1 MRLFGR
7 PKQTVGLDIGS
18 GLVKAVVLDHAGS
31 APELV
36 RAVVTPLADDA
47 IVEGEVMDPAL
58 VIDAVRATIAATG
71 TANASIAVAVG
82 GRDVIV
88 KRIRAPRARGAE
100 ARALLR
106 WEAEQHVPFDMSSV
120 ALDFHVLD
128 PDGDEAEMG
137 VLIAAAKRELVDA
150 RIALLAEAGVVP
162 AIVDVDAFALHNA
175 YTPSTP
181 ASAVEAGG
189 GLVALAHVGNE
200 TTIVNVL
207 DGDVPVLTRDLS
219 LGTRRL
225 REDLQRELALSAPAA
240 DALLRGERPS
250 PALAPLVVR
259 HAEDLA
265 AEVERATAVLNS
277 GTEDAGPLRALFLS
291 GGGARVPGLAA
302 ATAARLRVRV
312 ESVNT
317 FGGIAVANGALD
329 GVDAEAVSPLLLLA
343 LGLGVRH
350 PVGRAAVARAARV
363 QTARRAAA

>member
-7 PKQTVGLDIGS
+7 SKQTVGLDIGS
-18 GLVKAVVLDHAGS
+18 GLVKAVVLDHAGNT
-31 APELV
+31 PELV
-36 RAVVTPLADDA
+36 RAVVTPLPDDA
-47 IVEGEVMDPAL
+47 IVEGEVMDPVL

-71 TANASIAVAVG
+71 AGSAPVAIAVG

-128 PDGDEAEMG
+128 PDGDGAEMG
-137 VLIAAAKRELVDA
+137 VLIAAAKRELVET

-162 AIVDVDAFALHNA
+162 AVVDVDAFALHNA
-175 YTPSTP
+175 YIVSTP
-181 ASAVEAGG
+181 PSAADAGDG
-189 GLVALAHVGNE
+189 FVALAHVGHE

-207 DGDVPVLTRDLS
+207 DGDVPVLTRDLA

-240 DALLRGERPS
+240 DAFLRGERPS

-265 AEVERATAVLNS
+265 AEVERATAVLSS
-277 GTEDAGPLRALFLS
+277 GTADAGQLRAVFLA

-312 ESVNT
+312 EIINPLAG
-317 FGGIAVANGALD
+317 FAIADGALD

-343 LGLGVRH
+343 LGLGVRR
-350 PVGRAAVARAARV
+350 PGGAASRKSARSQRGRRDAA
-363 QTARRAAA
+363 

>member
-18 GLVKAVVLDHAGS
+18 GLVKAVVLDHGGS
-31 APELV
+31 VPELV

-58 VIDAVRATIAATG
+58 VVDAVRATVAAAG
-71 TANASIAVAVG
+71 VPKAPVAVAVG

-128 PDGDEAEMG
+128 PEGEDAEMG
-137 VLIAAAKRELVDA
+137 VLIAAAKRELVEA
-150 RIALLAEAGVVP
+150 RVALLAEAGVKP
-162 AIVDVDAFALHNA
+162 AVVDVDAFALHNA
-175 YTPSTP
+175 YT
-181 ASAVEAGG
+181 ASAPPSAAEAGD
-189 GLVALAHVGNE
+189 GLVALAHVGHE
-200 TTIVNVL
+200 TTIINVL
-207 DGDVPVLTRDLS
+207 DGEVPVLTRDLA

-225 REDLQRELALSAPAA
+225 REDLQRELALTAPVA
-240 DALLRGERPS
+240 DALLRGERSS
-250 PALAPLVVR
+250 PALAPLVAR

-265 AEVERATAVLNS
+265 AEVERAAAVLNS
-277 GTEDAGPLRALFLS
+277 STGEAVRVSALFLS

-312 ESVNT
+312 EVLNPLA
-317 FGGIAVANGALD
+317 GLAVAEGALD
-329 GVDAEAVSPLLLLA
+329 GVDAESVSPLLLLA
-343 LGLGVRH
+343 VGLG
-350 PVGRAAVARAARV
+350 
-363 QTARRAAA
+363 ARRAASRGAAA

>member
-18 GLVKAVVLDHAGS
+18 GLVKAIVLDHAGG

-58 VIDAVRATIAATG
+58 VVDAVRATIAATG
-71 TANASIAVAVG
+71 APNAPVAVAVG

-128 PDGDEAEMG
+128 PDAEGAEMG
-137 VLIAAAKRELVDA
+137 VLIAAAKRELVEA
-150 RIALLAEAGVVP
+150 RVALLADAGVVP

-175 YTPSTP
+175 YLASTP
-181 ASAVEAGG
+181 PGAAAAGD
-189 GLVALAHVGNE
+189 GLVALAHVGHE

-207 DGDVPVLTRDLS
+207 DGDVPVLTRDLA

-225 REDLQRELALSAPAA
+225 REDLQRELTLSAPNA

-250 PALAPLVVR
+250 PSLAPLVAR
-259 HAEDLA
+259 YAEDLA
-265 AEVERATAVLNS
+265 AEVGRATAVLSS
-277 GTEDAGPLRALFLS
+277 GSDDAGALRALFLS

-302 ATAARLRVRV
+302 ATAGRLRVRV
-312 ESVNT
+312 ETINPL
-317 FGGIAVANGALD
+317 GGIAVADGALD
-329 GVDAEAVSPLLLLA
+329 AIDAEAVAPLLLLA
-343 LGLGVRH
+343 LGLGVRRSTAS
-350 PVGRAAVARAARV
+350 GAASRARN
-363 QTARRAAA
+363 ARRAAA

>member
-18 GLVKAVVLDHAGS
+18 GLVKAVVLDHAGG

-36 RAVVTPLADDA
+36 RAIVTQLADDA

-58 VIDAVRATIAATG
+58 VVDAVRATIAATG
-71 TANASIAVAVG
+71 APKALVAVAVG

-128 PDGDEAEMG
+128 PEGEEAEMG
-137 VLIAAAKRELVDA
+137 VLIAAAKRELVEA
-150 RIALLAEAGVVP
+150 RVALLAEAGVVP

-175 YTPSTP
+175 YTVSTP
-181 ASAVEAGG
+181 PSAAEAGD

-207 DGDVPVLTRDLS
+207 DGDVPVLTRDLA

-240 DALLRGERPS
+240 DAFLRGERPS
-250 PALAPLVVR
+250 PALAPLVAR
-259 HAEDLA
+259 YAEDLA
-265 AEVERATAVLNS
+265 AEVERATAVLSS
-277 GTEDAGPLRALFLS
+277 GTDDAGPLRALFLG

-312 ESVNT
+312 ETINPLA
-317 FGGIAVANGALD
+317 GIAVADGALD
-329 GVDAEAVSPLLLLA
+329 GLDAEAVSPLLLLA
-343 LGLGVRH
+343 LGLGVRRAG
-350 PVGRAAVARAARV
+350 GRAAASRTLAG
-363 QTARRAAA
+363 RRAAA

>member
-18 GLVKAVVLDHAGS
+18 GLVKAVVLDHGGG

-36 RAVVTPLADDA
+36 RAVVMPLADDA

-58 VIDAVRATIAATG
+58 VVDAVRATVAAAG
-71 TANASIAVAVG
+71 APNATVAVAVG

-88 KRIRAPRARGAE
+88 KRIRTPRARGAE

-128 PDGDEAEMG
+128 PDGADAEMG

-150 RIALLAEAGVVP
+150 RVALLAEAGVSP

-175 YTPSTP
+175 YT
-181 ASAVEAGG
+181 ASAPPSVAEAGD

-200 TTIVNVL
+200 TTIINVL
-207 DGDVPVLTRDLS
+207 DGDVPVLTRDLA

-225 REDLQRELALSAPAA
+225 REDLQRELALTAPAA
-240 DALLRGERPS
+240 DALLRGDRPS
-250 PALAPLVVR
+250 PALAPLVAR
-259 HAEDLA
+259 HAEELA
-265 AEVERATAVLNS
+265 AEVERAAAVLNS
-277 GTEDAGPLRALFLS
+277 ATGDAARVGALFLG

-302 ATAARLRVRV
+302 ATAARLRIRV
-312 ESVNT
+312 EVINPLA
-317 FGGIAVANGALD
+317 GLAVADGALD
-329 GVDAEAVSPLLLLA
+329 GIDAEAVSPLLLLA
-343 LGLGVRH
+343 VGLGVRR
-350 PVGRAAVARAARV
+350 PAG
-363 QTARRAAA
+363 TRRASA

>member
-18 GLVKAVVLDHAGS
+18 GLVKAVVLDHAGG

-47 IVEGEVMDPAL
+47 IVEGEVMDPVL
-58 VIDAVRATIAATG
+58 VVDAVRATLAATG
-71 TANASIAVAVG
+71 AGKAPVAVAVG

-88 KRIRAPRARGAE
+88 KRIRAPRAHGAE

-128 PDGDEAEMG
+128 PDGDAAEMG

-150 RIALLAEAGVVP
+150 RVALLAEAGVVP

-175 YTPSTP
+175 YVVSTP
-181 ASAVEAGG
+181 LSAAEAGD

-200 TTIVNVL
+200 TTIINVL
-207 DGDVPVLTRDLS
+207 DGDVPVLTRDLA

-240 DALLRGERPS
+240 DAFLRGERAS
-250 PALAPLVVR
+250 PALAALVAR
-259 HAEDLA
+259 HADDIA
-265 AEVERATAVLNS
+265 AEVERATAVLSS
-277 GTEDAGPLRALFLS
+277 GTDDAGPLRALFLS
-291 GGGARVPGLAA
+291 GGGACVPGLAA

-312 ESVNT
+312 ETINPL
-317 FGGIAVANGALD
+317 GGIAVADGALD

-343 LGLGVRH
+343 LGLGVRR
-350 PVGRAAVARAARV
+350 PGGRTRP
-363 QTARRAAA
+363 ARRAAA